1 MYRSE
6 ANLSSVLIVDD
17 EANNLRVL
25 HGLLSQHGYDVRA
38 ARDGESALEAAVSV
52 VPDIILLDIKMPE
65 MDGYEV
71 CTRLKQHEA
80 TREIPVIFISALN
93 NVHDIVLAFEAG
105 GVDYITKPFQ
115 FAEVLARVKNHLT
128 IVHQREQI
136 MEQKAQLEAMRK
148 RDQQRFEQISQMR
161 EEFVK
166 SATYDLKNPL
176 TIIRG
181 SADIMS
187 RFNEIRAHP
196 HLRECV
202 EQISESAKS
211 MTDLVTVMLD
221 FLRMQSS
228 LDLNLQP
235 VNFKQFIETQLPKFD
250 SLTRTRAIEIFFSAH
265 VDDAYTLMDETLMSR
280 VLDNLLS
287 NAINYSPD
295 KTKISV
301 VLSED
306 EKIISLDIQDEGFG
320 IRAEDM
326 EKLFTPFFR
335 AKKRDGERII
345 EGAGLGLAIVKEI
358 LEQHRGRIEVYSE
371 YGKGSRFRLFL
382 PKQLID
388 NPELYNDHH

>member
-6 ANLSSVLIVDD
+6 SNLSSVLIVDD

-38 ARDGESALEAAVSV
+38 ARDGESALEAANAVH
-52 VPDIILLDIKMPE
+52 PDIILLDIKMPE

-71 CTRLKQHEA
+71 CAKLKQNEE

-93 NVHDIVLAFEAG
+93 QVNDIVRAFEIG

-128 IVHQREQI
+128 ILHQHQQI
-136 MEQKAQLEAMRK
+136 LEQKMQIEAMRK
-148 RDQQRFEQISQMR
+148 RDQQRFQQISQMR
-161 EEFVK
+161 EQFVE
-166 SATYDLKNPL
+166 SATFDLKNPL

-187 RFNEIRAHP
+187 RFNEVRAHP
-196 HLRECV
+196 YLRECV
-202 EQISESAKS
+202 EHVMESANS
-211 MTDLVTVMLD
+211 MTELVTVMLD

-235 VNFKQFIETQLPKFD
+235 VNFTQFVEKHVQKYT
-250 SLTRTRAIEIFFSAH
+250 SLANSRAIEIFFSASGES
-265 VDDAYTLMDETLMSR
+265 AYTVMDEKLMSR
-280 VLDNLLS
+280 VIDNLLS
-287 NAINYSPD
+287 NAINYSHD
-295 KTKISV
+295 KTKIRIS
-301 VLSED
+301 LKED
-306 EKIISLDIQDEGFG
+306 EKTFSLDIQDEGFG
-320 IRAEDM
+320 IRDEDM

-345 EGAGLGLAIVKEI
+345 EGTGLGLAIVKEI
-358 LEQHRGRIEVYSE
+358 LEQHRGRIEVESE
-371 YGKGSRFRLFL
+371 FGKGSKFRVCL
-382 PKQLID
+382 PKQVFDSPALKDI
-388 NPELYNDHH
+388 HS